1 MPAWTDE
8 ECVRVIEF
16 SGMVTMPKGQ
26 FSGPDYLDFAIADAV
41 VDFNVGKE
49 CTNYIFPLLG
59 LKWVYTLKCMMKSGI
74 LVVLVPALEK
84 VPFETIQKKHEEG

>member
-16 SGMVTMPKGQ
+16 SGMVKMHKGQ

-49 CTNYIFPLLG
+49 GT
-59 LKWVYTLKCMMKSGI
+59 
-74 LVVLVPALEK
+74 
-84 VPFETIQKKHEEG
+84 TIYFLY